1 MSYSKSF
8 LTVKEVA
15 EMLRLKVITVYEF
28 VKDGKLPAVRLGKSY
43 RIAEKDLNE
52 FLRENKVRS

>member
-15 EMLRLKVITVYEF
+15 EMVRSKVITVYEF

>member
-15 EMLRLKVITVYEF
+15 EMVRLKVITVYEF